1 MDDRGSLDDDGVS
14 RGSKSNYSEVDENDR
29 ASSSSSVSDHLSSL
43 QGSAGAPVD
52 VDRLQDETDS
62 IAESNPNTN
71 RDVALQALDLK
82 MPTSRESIEDRMRKF
97 ELGVRFDIQND
108 RFDARSDCWSTD
120 VAASEPSEPLT
131 EADYASRL
139 EEIVEDPSEQLRVP
153 AEDSRSDIWSVECL
167 VPREPLLIDM

>member
-1 MDDRGSLDDDGVS
+1 MKLDADELVEQVEEVFLIPLPGVEEEFKILTESDIVNQEPYDMDDRGSIDDGDDGVS

-43 QGSAGAPVD
+43 HGSAGAPVD

-120 VAASEPSEPLT
+120 VAG
-131 EADYASRL
+131 
-139 EEIVEDPSEQLRVP
+139 
-153 AEDSRSDIWSVECL
+153 
-167 VPREPLLIDM
+167 LLIYLIE